1 MKHTTRPPAV
11 DCEELVARTLRLSDR
26 WIVHWLNRPP
36 SIAKYQTPVN
46 LERDTAKRLRL
57 TSHRPESTPVSAHDC
72 KYIQRQLACVNW
84 VHGFA
89 PRLNR
94 SPANCLPDRPRTICS
109 REFRLC

>member
-46 LERDTAKRLRL
+46 LARVLSEHHAAVAAQPWST
-57 TSHRPESTPVSAHDC
+57 ES
-72 KYIQRQLACVNW
+72 
-84 VHGFA
+84 
-89 PRLNR
+89 
-94 SPANCLPDRPRTICS
+94 
-109 REFRLC
+109 